1 MTRRFLGGGNT
12 TIQMLREHDWLASPP
27 GQPNALTPSLKTLAG
42 AKPSTPQVELRLGAE
57 RA

>member
-1 MTRRFLGGGNT
+1 MKRRFLGGGNT

-27 GQPNALTPSLKTLAG
+27 GQPNALPPSLKTLIG
-42 AKPSTPQVELRLGAE
+42 ATPSTPQAKLRLGAK